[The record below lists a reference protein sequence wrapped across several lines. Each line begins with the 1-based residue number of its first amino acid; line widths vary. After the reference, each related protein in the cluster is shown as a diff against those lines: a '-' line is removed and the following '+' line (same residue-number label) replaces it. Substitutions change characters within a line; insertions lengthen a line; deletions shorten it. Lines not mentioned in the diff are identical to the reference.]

1 MTKDRAKVICRH
13 LFFAQRLL
21 RDSAPA
27 TEPFLL
33 RLGNL
38 HDSLDPDSAKS
49 DADIA
54 ASYAELQQI
63 ITGLGTLKAQQ
74 PVSAPTLLPG
84 VRDALDQLD
93 KAGTLL
99 ADLLKAL

>member
-13 LFFAQRLL
+13 LLFAQQLL
-21 RDSAPA
+21 RDSGPA
-27 TEPFLL
+27 SEPYLL
-33 RLGNL
+33 RLGSL
-38 HDSLDPDSAKS
+38 HDSLNPDSARS
-49 DADIA
+49 VGDIA
-54 ASYAELQQI
+54 ASFAELQQI
-63 ITGLGTLKAQQ
+63 ITGLGTLKAPQ

-99 ADLLKAL
+99 ADWLKGP

>member
-13 LFFAQRLL
+13 LFIAQQLL
-21 RDSAPA
+21 LDSAPA
-27 TEPFLL
+27 SEPYRL

-38 HDSLDPDSAKS
+38 HDSLNPDSAKS
-49 DADIA
+49 VGDIA
-54 ASYAELQQI
+54 ASFAELQQI
-63 ITGLGTLKAQQ
+63 IAGLSTLKAQQ

-99 ADLLKAL
+99 ADLLKRV